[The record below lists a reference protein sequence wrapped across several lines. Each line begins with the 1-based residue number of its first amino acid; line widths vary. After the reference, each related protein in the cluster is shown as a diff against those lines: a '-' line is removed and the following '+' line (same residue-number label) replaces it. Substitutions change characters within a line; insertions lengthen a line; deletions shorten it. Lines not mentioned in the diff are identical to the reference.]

1 MLLSVIVF
9 LPLLFAAIV
18 TFWPNVKTVR
28 PLALGFSL
36 IEFLISLLALQQFD
50 KTTAALQLV
59 EKYPWIER
67 FGISYYLG
75 LDGISLWLVLLTTFL
90 TPIII
95 LGSWTAIENRVKGF
109 HASIF
114 VLQTAMLGTFLSI
127 DAIFFYL
134 FWELSLVPMYFM
146 IGIWGG
152 SRKIYATIK
161 FFIYTMIG
169 SVLMLVAMIYMMF
182 LTEAQFGN
190 MSASLLDFY
199 KLNIPF
205 IGGQFFSLQTLL
217 FFAFALAFAIKVP
230 VFPFHTWL
238 PDAHVEAPTPG
249 SVVLAGVMLKMGTYG
264 FIRWVIPMFPEATQY
279 WSWLFMM
286 VGTIGIIYGA
296 LVAMVQPDI
305 KKLVAYSSVSHMG
318 YVLIGL
324 FAMNEYGVNGSLY
337 QMLNHG
343 VSTGALFLLVGMIY
357 ERTHSREIEKYG
369 GLAGVLPIFS
379 VFFFIVTLSSI
390 AVPMTNGFIGE
401 YLILLGTFSYDKV
414 FGGLAVSGV
423 VLGAVYMLWMYKRV
437 FFGAKGELV
446 KDEHHPLHDLNWRE
460 ITVMLPLVL
469 MIFWMGLFPNH
480 FLDYSKA
487 SIDYLIKNKDNY
499 TLMTVG
505 QNAPAVNT
513 LPATPAAT
521 PEAASPEVN
530 TDTNTTTNPADDAT
544 TKGDN

>member
-1 MLLSVIVF
+1 
-9 LPLLFAAIV
+9 
-18 TFWPNVKTVR
+18 
-28 PLALGFSL
+28 
-36 IEFLISLLALQQFD
+36 
-50 KTTAALQLV
+50 
-59 EKYPWIER
+59 
-67 FGISYYLG
+67 
-75 LDGISLWLVLLTTFL
+75 
-90 TPIII
+90 
-95 LGSWTAIENRVKGF
+95 
-109 HASIF
+109 
-114 VLQTAMLGTFLSI
+114 
-127 DAIFFYL
+127 
-134 FWELSLVPMYFM
+134 
-146 IGIWGG
+146 
-152 SRKIYATIK
+152 
-161 FFIYTMIG
+161 
-169 SVLMLVAMIYMMF
+169 
-182 LTEAQFGN
+182 
-190 MSASLLDFY
+190 
-199 KLNIPF
+199 
-205 IGGQFFSLQTLL
+205 
-217 FFAFALAFAIKVP
+217 
-230 VFPFHTWL
+230 
-238 PDAHVEAPTPG
+238 
-249 SVVLAGVMLKMGTYG
+249 VLAGVMLKMGTYG

-305 KKLVAYSSVSHMG
+305 KKLVAYSSVSQMG

-401 YLILLGTFSYDKV
+401 YLILLGTFSFDKV

-480 FLDYSKA
+480 FLDYSKT
-487 SIDYLIKNKDNY
+487 SIDYLIKNKDKNE
-499 TLMTVG
+499 TIS
-505 QNAPAVNT
+505 NHR
-513 LPATPAAT
+513 
-521 PEAASPEVN
+521 
-530 TDTNTTTNPADDAT
+530 ADPVLS
-544 TKGDN
+544 